1 MSTGKYNA
9 IRLKEFE
16 GRKTVVCSN
25 HVHVRGEVFYINSQ
39 LCLNSPLRLG
49 FRGCKPR
56 TTVMSL
62 SQMLRTTREQA
73 GLLKSIEECLLNYLT
88 IALSSP
94 ETSASSQG
102 SHRSSRVL

>member
-62 SQMLRTTREQA
+62 SQMLRTTSRYPRQRRARHHKVLTVLHDFVDEYPST
-73 GLLKSIEECLLNYLT
+73 LLT
-88 IALSSP
+88 
-94 ETSASSQG
+94 T
-102 SHRSSRVL
+102 